1 MRSSPGQTAG
11 YRSYGTSS
19 HPRTQYTS
27 RTVISIL
34 PACIR
39 QAVKRISHLC
49 APKGCVWWSPSLY
62 TGGPQRDLFSYSS
75 LEPILDLESS
85 GAAWHLDTL
94 DQKAITLL
102 SSKKMLYHTTYAY
115 VRSAAITL
123 NLVYARY
130 AGSLKLLQVLYL
142 SVADMTHVVPPT
154 VKKITEPV
162 RWYQFLT
169 QKVRKW
175 WS

>member
-1 MRSSPGQTAG
+1 MVQVP
-11 YRSYGTSS
+11 
-19 HPRTQYTS
+19 TQELSTRS

-49 APKGCVWWSPSLY
+49 APLGVY
-62 TGGPQRDLFSYSS
+62 GGPRAYIWKALFLRTLTYSS

-102 SSKKMLYHTTYAY
+102 SSKKMLIHTMYAY
-115 VRSAAITL
+115 VHSAEPTL
-123 NLVYARY
+123 ESCNARY
-130 AGSLKLLQVLYL
+130 AGFLKLLQVLYL
-142 SVADMTHVVPPT
+142 SVTGMTHVVPLI

>member
-1 MRSSPGQTAG
+1 ME
-11 YRSYGTSS
+11 
-19 HPRTQYTS
+19 
-27 RTVISIL
+27 
-34 PACIR
+34 
-39 QAVKRISHLC
+39 
-49 APKGCVWWSPSLY
+49 
-62 TGGPQRDLFSYSS
+62 GPQRDPFSYSS

-85 GAAWHLDTL
+85 GAEWHLDTL

-102 SSKKMLYHTTYAY
+102 SSKKMLQHSTRAYARTA
-115 VRSAAITL
+115 VATL
-123 NLVYARY
+123 NLVNARY
-130 AGSLKLLQVLYL
+130 AGFLKLLQVLYL
-142 SVADMTHVVPPT
+142 SVTGMTHVVPLT